1 MTNEEK
7 KQIEELVS
15 ILEDVI
21 HEKIPIH
28 LGCCQLSGLYHSGN
42 PWVWSDFDEYYSKLN
57 DIPLPNEYG
66 LWNEEALNTK
76 LTKLDEYKNEVL
88 RAAQQ
93 LLNELKVY
101 MSAAL
106 ACNKNG
112 DGDSGKNVFLLTGKP
127 RMGKSTLIKNMIHR
141 LGSERCGGFYTEEI
155 RDDNERIG
163 FKCVAVDGGRLEI
176 ASIKNNSTFKIGRYG
191 VDVKGFEDFVIPL
204 LESSLQSKKVIVIDE
219 IGFMQMLSLPFQE
232 WIRKII
238 FDHQHVVLGT
248 VPVDSHTEIDKIK
261 NHFRVKI
268 IHINEDNRDTIAD
281 EIMQMILT
289 KIE

>member
-1 MTNEEK
+1 MT
-7 KQIEELVS
+7 
-15 ILEDVI
+15 
-21 HEKIPIH
+21 
-28 LGCCQLSGLYHSGN
+28 
-42 PWVWSDFDEYYSKLN
+42 
-57 DIPLPNEYG
+57 
-66 LWNEEALNTK
+66 
-76 LTKLDEYKNEVL
+76 
-88 RAAQQ
+88 
-93 LLNELKVY
+93 
-101 MSAAL
+101 
-106 ACNKNG
+106 
-112 DGDSGKNVFLLTGKP
+112 GDSGKNVFLLTGKP
-127 RMGKSTLIKNMIHR
+127 RVGKSTLTKNMIHR

-163 FKCVAVDGGRLEI
+163 FKCVAVDGESLEI
-176 ASIKNNSTFKIGRYG
+176 ASIKNNSIFKIGRYG
-191 VDVKGFEDFVIPL
+191 VDVKGFEDFAIPL
-204 LESSLQSKKVIVIDE
+204 LESSFQSKKVIVIDE

-248 VPVDSHTEIDKIK
+248 VPVDSHPEIDKIK